1 MRTRAWL
8 TLTAVVLLAAP
19 ASAAQRLPNIL
30 LVSVDTLRA
39 DRMSA
44 YGYERPTSPF
54 LDSLMADGVR
64 FADARTIEPLTAPAL
79 TSMLTGLDPHE
90 HGATRNGVGMRS
102 SLPSLPKL
110 LKRRGYL
117 TTAVVANWTLRDKLS
132 GLGEHF
138 DNYIE
143 VLEEKRWLFWAAES
157 SADDVNDRA
166 GDWLAGYA
174 KDQSRPF
181 FLWAHYV
188 EPHGPYEHWPQ
199 FADRLGTGDSRS
211 RSDRYD
217 MEVAYVDDR
226 IGRMIGDLQQL
237 DLARELLVVFVAD
250 HGESLGEHG
259 YWGHGRHVYDATLE
273 IPMAITWPG
282 RIVPGVVEQ
291 PALNTDLPATILGLL
306 DIDSGGLIAG
316 WDWSSVLS
324 GDSEPS
330 APDRVTWFQSHRGAV
345 KNDENREKVRQ
356 NGLLEVARI
365 EGGKKEMVRVT
376 SGVRRVFDLA
386 ADPDEE
392 SSLVASES
400 AISEE
405 LSGWLQEVRAGL
417 QRSDELPP
425 PSLEDKDLEQLE
437 ALGYLND

>member
-1 MRTRAWL
+1 MTTVRARL
-8 TLTAVVLLAAP
+8 ALTAALLLTGPAA
-19 ASAAQRLPNIL
+19 ATQRLPNIL

-110 LKRRGYL
+110 LKRRGYV
-117 TTAVVANWTLRDKLS
+117 TTAVVANWTLRNKLS

-166 GDWLAGYA
+166 GDWLSGYA
-174 KDQSRPF
+174 KDQLRPF
-181 FLWAHYV
+181 FLWVHYV
-188 EPHGPYEHWPQ
+188 EPHGPYEYWPQ
-199 FADRLGTGDSRS
+199 FARRLGTGESRS

-226 IGRMIGDLQQL
+226 IGRMVKDLRARDL
-237 DLARELLVVFVAD
+237 DRETMIIFVAD

-259 YWGHGRHVYDATLE
+259 YWGHGRHVYDATLK

-282 RIVPGVVEQ
+282 RIEPRAVQQ
-291 PALNTDLPATILGLL
+291 PALITDLPATVLGLL
-306 DIDSGGLIAG
+306 TIDSRGLING
-316 WDWSSVLS
+316 WDWSGVLTGGPEAAS
-324 GDSEPS
+324 S
-330 APDRVTWFQSHRGAV
+330 DRVTWFQSHRGAV

-365 EGGKKEMVRVT
+365 ANGKKEMVRVT
-376 SGVRRVFDLA
+376 SNVRRVFDLA
-386 ADPDEE
+386 ADPEE
-392 SSLVASES
+392 ETSLVLPES
-400 AISEE
+400 AISDE
-405 LSGWLQEVRAGL
+405 LRRWLEEVRAGL
-417 QRSDELPP
+417 RRSDELPP

-437 ALGYLND
+437 ALGYLE